1 MRLFPTATAL
11 ALVLQSNLLHAALE
25 ADCDAALSP
34 GADVQVD
41 LRYYPQFGDAAPA
54 GLGFLLAANVTE
66 QLGSMAIYGPWFVNA
81 SQSVRG
87 VSYNGVYYSATY
99 IADQVPQNAIP
110 GSIIFVGASLLDQR
124 NEEIATADCK
134 IRIK

>member
-41 LRYYPQFGDAAPA
+41 LRYYPQFDDAAPA

-66 QLGSMAIYGPWFVNA
+66 QLGSIAIYGPWFVNA
-81 SQSVRG
+81 SQSVSG
-87 VSYNGVYYSATY
+87 ISYNGVYYSATY